1 MSDNGDDDDYFNEA
15 FGLQHAANSEKTSN
29 LDRDED
35 GSPIDY
41 EEDDYEDEADTLLTQ
56 QDKGDGDDGLQH
68 ATSFTTLSGQA
79 EKTSNLHAQQDG
91 PLSDDD
97 KEGESDDED
106 FEEVA
111 WQSQLTGNQ
120 AEEGNGGGRKNR
132 RDVVWE
138 TVSVFKHVS
147 YTNHLVSFLC
157 CRANQPEHRFRV
169 LLFLQAEGADCDS
182 WLAEEL
188 NELGEDCTNGS
199 GFTNAGKYT
208 QGGGACV
215 VQNMRCTLAHL
226 LKCPMKVRTLYDVD
240 LNETRL
246 QVNGCFV
253 P

>member
-1 MSDNGDDDDYFNEA
+1 MSDNDNGDDDDYFNEA

-97 KEGESDDED
+97 EEEGESDDED

-132 RDVVWE
+132 KDVLWE
-138 TVSVFKHVS
+138 TVAVFKHVVTQTTLFHFS
-147 YTNHLVSFLC
+147 VAELTNQNTVSACSCF
-157 CRANQPEHRFRV
+157 FR
-169 LLFLQAEGADCDS
+169 QR
-182 WLAEEL
+182 EL
-188 NELGEDCTNGS
+188 IAIHG
-199 GFTNAGKYT
+199 
-208 QGGGACV
+208 
-215 VQNMRCTLAHL
+215 
-226 LKCPMKVRTLYDVD
+226 
-240 LNETRL
+240 
-246 QVNGCFV
+246 
-253 P
+253 